1 MKQLKKI
8 SILLIIALCITS
20 IGFQTSAQSK
30 ISAHYF
36 GVMRLESQASYDFFV
51 GPDAGDF
58 KTSIKGF
65 GSGVLDFF
73 GVRGSCDIIDIGTE
87 KYYLSIGA
95 GVAILKYRLANNLV
109 FGQSE
114 ENGVTWMTDPDIT
127 HNYVNTFFGYGKS
140 KIITTSLYFPVDINI
155 ALGKSAFFSI
165 GGYFDVNLSARY
177 KMKYLIGEDKI
188 KEIIRSDE
196 FRKFNPST
204 TKFGVNATLFIPK
217 LGYGLS
223 ATYSLTPFFKP
234 GMGPDIHEARISATY
249 NLHPWNLPKKKN
261 KDTESSN

>member
-1 MKQLKKI
+1 
-8 SILLIIALCITS
+8 
-20 IGFQTSAQSK
+20 
-30 ISAHYF
+30 
-36 GVMRLESQASYDFFV
+36 
-51 GPDAGDF
+51 
-58 KTSIKGF
+58 
-65 GSGVLDFF
+65 
-73 GVRGSCDIIDIGTE
+73 
-87 KYYLSIGA
+87 
-95 GVAILKYRLANNLV
+95 
-109 FGQSE
+109 
-114 ENGVTWMTDPDIT
+114 
-127 HNYVNTFFGYGKS
+127 
-140 KIITTSLYFPVDINI
+140 VDINI